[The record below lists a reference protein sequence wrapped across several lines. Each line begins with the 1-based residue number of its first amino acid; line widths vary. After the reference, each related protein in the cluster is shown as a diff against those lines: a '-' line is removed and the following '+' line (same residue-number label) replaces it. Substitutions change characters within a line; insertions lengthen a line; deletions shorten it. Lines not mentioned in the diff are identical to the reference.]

1 MMTIPMKFEEFEK
14 YIKEIKSACDFDS
27 GLHEFLHTSGAEGY
41 ICVPNCI
48 ETATDLLSLI
58 FCDEDRWIDYY
69 VYELNFGESYQ
80 PGMVERA
87 DGTEIPLETVEDL
100 YKLLTEGVEGQSAN
114 SESK

>member
-1 MMTIPMKFEEFEK
+1 MILTVASMSF
-14 YIKEIKSACDFDS
+14 YI
-27 GLHEFLHTSGAEGY
+27 LAEPKDIY
-41 ICVPNCI
+41 ASPNCI

-58 FCDEDRWIDYY
+58 FCDEGKWIDYY

-100 YKLLTEGVEGQSAN
+100 YNLLTKGVDGQSAN